1 MVLRHR
7 SEPRSLRNPQP
18 HARPCAQPR
27 ENSHLDW
34 THRGQWILAL
44 SGAVCALAFIVAI
57 PLPRIDDHLI
67 GSDGVR
73 YYAITRSIVLD
84 GDFDFRNDF
93 ELLNEPIHPTR
104 TGLADNAQSI
114 GTGLLWIPFF
124 ILAHL
129 LALGLGATGLGVV
142 ANGLGYLY
150 EASVCL
156 GTVVY
161 ATVGFVLTYR
171 VTCYVLG
178 RVSGRSALL
187 STLAM
192 WWATSAIYYVV
203 AEPSMSHGVTVFTM
217 ALFFYWWKRPD
228 EVDTEWRWARLGFAV
243 GLATLVRAQDGV
255 IALIPIGE
263 LAWRA
268 YRRMS
273 QPSQLLRQL
282 AVFGLVVALCVTPQL
297 AMWRVMYGSLVTIP
311 QGSDFFAW
319 AHPHIVE
326 TLFSTRHG
334 LISWHPVYLVAMC
347 GLFPLFRLNRAVAGA
362 VALVFLAE
370 LYVNSAAV
378 RWWADDAFGG
388 RRFVSL
394 VPWLTVPLATL
405 FERSRR
411 GWAPLALVSALVLW
425 NGMAFVQYRF
435 GFVSKSDALT
445 LKEMTIE
452 RLLLPVRLARRLL
465 Q

>member
-1 MVLRHR
+1 ML
-7 SEPRSLRNPQP
+7 SPRANS
-18 HARPCAQPR
+18 RPGWA
-27 ENSHLDW
+27 
-34 THRGQWILAL
+34 HRGQLILAV

-57 PLPRIDDHLI
+57 PLPRVDDHLI

-84 GDFDFRNDF
+84 GDLDFRNDF
-93 ELLNEPIHPTR
+93 ELLNEPVHPTR

-124 ILAHL
+124 IIAHL
-129 LALGLGATGLGVV
+129 LALGISATGLSV
-142 ANGLGYLY
+142 ASTGLGYLY
-150 EASVCL
+150 EASACL
-156 GTVVY
+156 GTVAY
-161 ATVGFVLTYR
+161 ATVGFILTYR
-171 VTCYVLG
+171 TTCQVLG
-178 RVSGRSALL
+178 RGFGRSALL

-217 ALFFYWWKRPD
+217 ALFFYWWYRPD
-228 EVDTEWRWARLGFAV
+228 EVNTEWRWVRLGLAV
-243 GLATLVRAQDGV
+243 GLTTLVRAQDGV
-255 IALIPIGE
+255 VALIPIGE

-268 YRRMS
+268 FRRTS
-273 QPSQLLRQL
+273 QPSQLLRHL
-282 AVFGLVVALCVTPQL
+282 AVFGVVAALCVTPQL
-297 AMWRVMYGSLVTIP
+297 AMWRVMYGSFVTIP
-311 QGSDFFAW
+311 QGSEFFAW

-334 LISWHPVYLVAMC
+334 LISWHPVHLAAIC

-362 VALVFLAE
+362 VTFVFLAE

-394 VPWLTVPLATL
+394 VPWLTVPLAVA

-411 GWAPLALVSALVLW
+411 GWVPLALVSALVVW

-445 LKEMTIE
+445 FKEMTIE
-452 RLLLPVRLARRLL
+452 RLLLPVRLARRLM